1 MIIMEGKKS
10 KKSLE
15 KSLISSKIQKSTN
28 KWVPELEEEYCFM
41 DHLEL
46 ERRCWQGH

>member
-1 MIIMEGKKS
+1 MIITEGKKS

-15 KSLISSKIQKSTN
+15 KSLIFWKIQKSTS
-28 KWVPELEEEYCFM
+28 KWVLELEEESCFM

-46 ERRCWQGH
+46 ERQCWLGH